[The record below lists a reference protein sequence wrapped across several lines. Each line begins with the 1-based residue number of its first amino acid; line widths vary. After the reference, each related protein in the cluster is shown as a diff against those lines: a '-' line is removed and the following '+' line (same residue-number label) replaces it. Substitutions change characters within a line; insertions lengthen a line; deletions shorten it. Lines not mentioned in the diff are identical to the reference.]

1 MSEEEQIREYV
12 LNRYNKGFFKKKEV
26 IRDSKGKIVRR
37 IFHDIEPI
45 INVFKKHIEVKNH
58 RDGSPIILGKGILK

>member
-37 IFHDIEPI
+37 IFHNIEPI
-45 INVFKKHIEVKNH
+45 INVFEKHIEVKNQ
-58 RDGSPIILGKGILK
+58 RDGSLIILGKGILK

>member
-37 IFHDIEPI
+37 IFHDI
-45 INVFKKHIEVKNH
+45 HQ
-58 RDGSPIILGKGILK
+58 LY